1 MKADVYSFAVILWEI
16 LTGRTP
22 YGFVRGRSHL
32 IHQIVEENV
41 RPTIDESWP
50 SSIQGFLEDSFD
62 SEIGKRPVSK
72 SVPHRDARYDEIL
85 TLIRLFCVIIKKM
98 ALWFD
103 FIGKELACLQGSVA
117 DVPIKV
123 REIIWANDQLKFTRI
138 IVARDEAIT
147 KAVES
152 MKAVVLVH
160 DHAVRPQMIPLLNET
175 YFCLPP
181 VMSFRLRFKDFQ
193 LLPLKLLP
201 SEVTNFYMNSCWC
214 LKAITFVSCISL
226 E

>member
-1 MKADVYSFAVILWEI
+1 MAPECLCDKAYNMKADVYSFAVILWEI

-103 FIGKELACLQGSVA
+103 FIGKELACLRGGDYS
-117 DVPIKV
+117 KV
-123 REIIWANDQLKFTRI
+123 RQSFVCRRRSHQSVGNNVGKWPIEIHPNHRCPRRSKHKSCRI
-138 IVARDEAIT
+138 DE
-147 KAVES
+147 S
-152 MKAVVLVH
+152 
-160 DHAVRPQMIPLLNET
+160 
-175 YFCLPP
+175 
-181 VMSFRLRFKDFQ
+181 
-193 LLPLKLLP
+193 
-201 SEVTNFYMNSCWC
+201 SC
-214 LKAITFVSCISL
+214 VGSRSCC
-226 E
+226 

>member
-1 MKADVYSFAVILWEI
+1 MAIIFRRYMAPECLCDKAYNMKADVYSFAVILWEI

-103 FIGKELACLQGSVA
+103 FIGKELACLRGGDYS
-117 DVPIKV
+117 KV
-123 REIIWANDQLKFTRI
+123 RQ
-138 IVARDEAIT
+138 
-147 KAVES
+147 
-152 MKAVVLVH
+152 
-160 DHAVRPQMIPLLNET
+160 
-175 YFCLPP
+175 
-181 VMSFRLRFKDFQ
+181 SFVCRRRSHQSVGNNVGK
-193 LLPLKLLP
+193 
-201 SEVTNFYMNSCWC
+201 
-214 LKAITFVSCISL
+214 
-226 E
+226 